1 MQTRQE
7 PTAPTHHHNDWQKW
21 GGQHGNKICTLP
33 AVTSDD
39 QSCEDTQPAETNARA
54 AVAQKTGHT
63 MTVVTQVWPGGCCPA
78 CPVSFEE
85 TYGKH
90 KPNTRFPERTS
101 GYSDDAPWSGPKAG
115 GGSMRCRKAGFC
127 VFENASI
134 HRLAARRTMTNVLTL
149 TQVKLLTLERTQRYV
164 FVGLCPCPKKV
175 PAAAGGAHAKQHAQM
190 KLAKSSSTATSN
202 GRRKSCRRT
211 NAKPQTPARSVRIR
225 SKARSEETVPQ
236 LGWPHC
242 GIRHTRKLNKTKKVP
257 LPKTV

>member
-149 TQVKLLTLERTQRYV
+149 TQVKLLTLERTQRCV
-164 FVGLCPCPKKV
+164 CWIVSFQHCHFKRQKEKLQANKREAPNTCPQCPHPIQSEV
-175 PAAAGGAHAKQHAQM
+175 
-190 KLAKSSSTATSN
+190 
-202 GRRKSCRRT
+202 RRNS
-211 NAKPQTPARSVRIR
+211 PPARLAPLWHS
-225 SKARSEETVPQ
+225 
-236 LGWPHC
+236 PHQ
-242 GIRHTRKLNKTKKVP
+242 KVEQNKKSTSA
-257 LPKTV
+257 